1 MHETFGNGA
10 AAWVGPDAGPSA
22 EMRAVRARV
31 ADLTGLAAL
40 TWVAALTGLA
50 VRTRVV
56 ALTTLT
62 GLADAE

>member
-31 ADLTGLAAL
+31 A
-40 TWVAALTGLA
+40 ALTGLA
-50 VRTRVV
+50 VRARV
-56 ALTTLT
+56 ADLT